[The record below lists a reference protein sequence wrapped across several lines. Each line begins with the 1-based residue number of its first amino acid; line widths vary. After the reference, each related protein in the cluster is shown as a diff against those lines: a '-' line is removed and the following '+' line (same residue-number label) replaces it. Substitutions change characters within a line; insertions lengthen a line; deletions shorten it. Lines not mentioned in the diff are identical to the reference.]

1 MPVMKEW
8 AYENLGIAK
17 EDLEKYVAE
26 ARVKADDRAG
36 RDYAVNHNRLVRFQ
50 CMLETL
56 GKPVFPYAY
65 EMYNLYWDTL
75 IDQIIP
81 SPGIEELMKELKQ
94 RGIYIGIGSNM
105 TSDVQYRKILKL
117 GLGKYIDG
125 IVTSEEAGAE
135 KPHRKIFDLCV
146 EKAGVAMEES
156 VFIGDSIAH
165 DVNGAQ
171 NVGMPVILYRPK
183 EDTKE
188 VSWLQTEKGRCP
200 VITHFSTVFLRLKK
214 MFEKKLKIAIKKL
227 DKDIKRRHRKN
238 MKLVEKV
245 PKDLY
250 KIFGSKYME
259 FYMQFLVAL
268 YEESSQ
274 SYSLLGLTERE
285 CQMIMN
291 ERLAKMALD
300 WSEARVDEE
309 GELITRANMASV
321 SLKHFEDWGWLR
333 RDYDETLNSYVVSF
347 PEYSQLF
354 VELFQK
360 LYSEND
366 GKERESVLTVYSHLY
381 TYSLDKEKNNEILKS
396 ALHTSRALLQMLAN
410 MQEGM
415 RGYFDELSKQ
425 RSFRGIQEV
434 LVKEIN
440 NSDSKKYA
448 ILTTTD
454 SFYRYKEAV
463 KELIEENLEKTE
475 ARKYSFETELLSEE
489 ENTRK
494 SYRLR
499 RMIEICEEATD
510 MLYKISRE
518 FDAIERRYN
527 KLIEQ
532 KTVFAS
538 RAAARIRYI
547 MMEGVMEE
555 DQTVALINLINES
568 GKSEEIL
575 DKLSS
580 KLRFSE
586 PYKIMTEKSLY
597 QRRENQKEKFTPQA
611 VTPEKSQEENMT
623 EFVLEPLY
631 TQKEIRDFRKKNE
644 QNGKF
649 TVTKDTVKSIED
661 LEKLF
666 MVWQHATESADSKAQ
681 IEVAQEMENEAGFR
695 FSKLTIEG
703 VESDG

>member
-1 MPVMKEW
+1 
-8 AYENLGIAK
+8 
-17 EDLEKYVAE
+17 
-26 ARVKADDRAG
+26 
-36 RDYAVNHNRLVRFQ
+36 
-50 CMLETL
+50 
-56 GKPVFPYAY
+56 
-65 EMYNLYWDTL
+65 
-75 IDQIIP
+75 
-81 SPGIEELMKELKQ
+81 
-94 RGIYIGIGSNM
+94 
-105 TSDVQYRKILKL
+105 
-117 GLGKYIDG
+117 
-125 IVTSEEAGAE
+125 
-135 KPHRKIFDLCV
+135 
-146 EKAGVAMEES
+146 
-156 VFIGDSIAH
+156 
-165 DVNGAQ
+165 
-171 NVGMPVILYRPK
+171 
-183 EDTKE
+183 
-188 VSWLQTEKGRCP
+188 
-200 VITHFSTVFLRLKK
+200 
-214 MFEKKLKIAIKKL
+214 
-227 DKDIKRRHRKN
+227 
-238 MKLVEKV
+238 MKLVERI

-250 KIFGSKYME
+250 KVFGSKYME

-274 SYSLLGLTERE
+274 SFSLLGLTERE

-291 ERLAKMALD
+291 ERLAKMTMD
-300 WSEARVDEE
+300 WSEERFDEE
-309 GELITRANMASV
+309 GELLTRANMASV

-366 GKERESVLTVYSHLY
+366 SKERESVLTVYSHLY
-381 TYSLDKEKNNEILKS
+381 TYSSDKEKNNDILKS
-396 ALHTSRALLQMLAN
+396 ALHTSRSLLQMLAN

-434 LVKEIN
+434 LIKEIN

-463 KELIEENLEKTE
+463 KELIEENLGKNES
-475 ARKYSFETELLSEE
+475 RKREYEWELMAVE
-489 ENTRK
+489 ENTPK
-494 SYRLR
+494 YYRIR
-499 RMIEICEEATD
+499 RMIALCEDAMD

-547 MMEGVMEE
+547 MMEGAMEE

-568 GKSEEIL
+568 EKSEKIL
-575 DKLSS
+575 EKLSE
-580 KLRFSE
+580 KIGFSE
-586 PYKIMTEKSLY
+586 QYKVLSEKSLY
-597 QRRENQKEKFTPQA
+597 QRRENQKTKFTPQA
-611 VTPEKSQEENMT
+611 VQAEAVTEDGMN
-623 EFVLEPLY
+623 EFVLKPLY
-631 TQKEIRDFRKKNE
+631 TQKEIRSFREANQ
-644 QNGKF
+644 QNGRF
-649 TVTKDTVKSIED
+649 TVTKDTVKSVED

-666 MVWQHATESADSKAQ
+666 MIWQNATESADSKEQ
-681 IEVAQEMENEAGFR
+681 IEIAQDLENETGFR

-703 VESDG
+703 ETDG